1 MIDKNLILY
10 LPFDDPDG
18 SVAYDYSKSRAD
30 GTLSGGAFFSKQAK
44 VAKCLDL
51 NGDGECVTSRTIP
64 FSSSFTLEPIII
76 MYKPD
81 TKVNDEVLSTN

>member
-30 GTLSGGAFFSKQAK
+30 GALSGGAFFSKQAK
-44 VAKCLDL
+44 VAKSLGMQL
-51 NGDGECVTSRTIP
+51 FP
-64 FSSSFTLEPIII
+64 
-76 MYKPD
+76 Y
-81 TKVNDEVLSTN
+81 